1 MRVAGIVLAVLLI
14 AAPALAQYNQ
24 APAVPRECRRIAN
37 QIGRYQGDVRMA
49 RERGNELWEEATL
62 AHLDRLEG
70 RLYEKCPELAQDNQ
84 LAKFV
89 ARIIDL
95 AAEAAWQYLTYKY

>member
-1 MRVAGIVLAVLLI
+1 MRMVGIVLAALLV

-49 RERGNELWEEATL
+49 RERGNELWENASR
-62 AHLDRLEG
+62 AQIDRLES
-70 RLYEKCPELAQDNQ
+70 RLVDKCPELAKDDR
-84 LAKFV
+84 LAK
-89 ARIIDL
+89 ALAKIIDIASEL
-95 AAEAAWQYLTYKY
+95 AWKYFTYQY